1 MKVAAFIGEAQD
13 FGGAVLYN
21 GYFCYPMMYQG
32 ERQVVFCRV
41 RRDMNSNKLYVHEVF
56 TEDEIKDNSFQTV
69 AQSLNSK
76 PHGGNVLYKSILTD
90 FLNKDNTVSK
100 MVDENGEPLRSVID
114 KAESFHQRAWVG
126 SAADFDKL
134 DLGYVGTGEGAQVHG
149 WGLYFAQR
157 REVAEGYRKKLSN
170 SLTII
175 YDGKKQEDITGDIKD
190 AIQPFSMQLKK
201 PSDLKDVSDEHPS
214 ERKENEKGVSSQRI
228 RVIDPGEGRKT
239 PFLDHRLAGG
249 LSVVKDCL

>member
-1 MKVAAFIGEAQD
+1 MKFTTQKSLPLIAAPRPKTGVSATEEETSSTIGI
-13 FGGAVLYN
+13 
-21 GYFCYPMMYQG
+21 
-32 ERQVVFCRV
+32 
-41 RRDMNSNKLYVHEVF
+41 RDMLTGVKAA
-56 TEDEIKDNSFQTV
+56 D
-69 AQSLNSK
+69 
-76 PHGGNVLYKSILTD
+76 GNVY
-90 FLNKDNTVSK
+90 
-100 MVDENGEPLRSVID
+100 
-114 KAESFHQRAWVG
+114 AQRAWVG
-126 SAADFDKL
+126 SAADFDKF